1 MTPCETLAHNL
12 NGALL
17 VRMTK
22 DETMLYVWHGGP
34 RVRMYSTVYGDEI
47 DSYSIGELFERDNIP
62 TSVSFPIVANSI
74 NARINGTTV

>member
-1 MTPCETLAHNL
+1 MTPCETIAHNL
-12 NGALL
+12 DGALL

-34 RVRMYSTVYGDEI
+34 RVRMHSTVTGEEL
-47 DSYSIGELFERDNIP
+47 DSYAISELFERNNIP

-74 NARINGTTV
+74 NARINGTTI